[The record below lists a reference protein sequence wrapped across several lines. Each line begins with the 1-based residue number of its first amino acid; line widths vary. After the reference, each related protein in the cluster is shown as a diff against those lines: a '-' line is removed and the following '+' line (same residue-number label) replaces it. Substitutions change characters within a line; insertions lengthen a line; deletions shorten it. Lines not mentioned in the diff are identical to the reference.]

1 MSSMLDIGK
10 TYELFKD
17 YAKNRK
23 YNDAM
28 SLIDQ
33 AIMANLDPK
42 RIFTEVIARTLKE
55 IQDFRE
61 KGYITVSAFQVLAVA
76 KIAEDAIKKI
86 KDLIKEKKET
96 TGTIILGNIKRDRH
110 VLGSEIL
117 KVFLESEGWNVIYL
131 GADTPAREF
140 VNAAKEYDA
149 DLILVSSMMMNTM
162 AGIIEIRELLDR
174 EKLSEKI
181 KLMVGGAPFNFN
193 LNLAKKVKADAM
205 GMDAFEAVQYA
216 QQLKKFGKIV
226 NYKAEKK
233 ESLFRRIFRFFKVG
247 RR

>member
-1 MSSMLDIGK
+1 MSLALDIGR

-17 YAKNRK
+17 YAMNRNYK
-23 YNDAM
+23 DAM
-28 SLIDQ
+28 DLIDQ
-33 AIMANLDPK
+33 AIKVELDPK

-61 KGYITVSAFQVLAVA
+61 EGYVTVSAFQVLAVA
-76 KIAEDAIKKI
+76 KIAEDAVKKI
-86 KDLIKEKKET
+86 KDLLTEKKEK
-96 TGTIILGNIKRDRH
+96 TGTIVLGNIQRDHH

-117 KVFLESEGWNVIYL
+117 KVFLESEGWDVIYL

-140 VNAAKEYDA
+140 VNIAKENNA

-162 AGIIEIRELLDR
+162 AGIIDIRELLDR
-174 EKLSEKI
+174 ENLSEKI

-205 GMDAFEAVQYA
+205 GMDVFEAVQYA

-226 NYKAEKK
+226 DYKAEKK
-233 ESLFRRIFRFFKVG
+233 EGLFRRIFRFFKVG